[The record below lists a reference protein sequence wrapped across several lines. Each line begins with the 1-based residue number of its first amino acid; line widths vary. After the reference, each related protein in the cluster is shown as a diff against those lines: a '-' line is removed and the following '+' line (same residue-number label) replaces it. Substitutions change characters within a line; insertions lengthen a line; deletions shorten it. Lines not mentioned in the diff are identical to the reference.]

1 MLRSCDRKNIEKI
14 RDYLNSNNF
23 KQRVR
28 NHGVETLIRYH
39 EYNNEF
45 RAPTIYIDLS
55 NNDGNIIKDLA
66 LKIYDKFKEKF
77 GNEFEVLFDDR
88 YQFTTFTSSLIIPF
102 NRKNLNI
109 IQGNIENAFPLS
121 APIEKNVDAKKMFE
135 KISKKYPEIKGILS
149 NNPKW
154 ENSDKIE
161 YFDKPIIF
169 YGTEG
174 IFNGEEITQLQ
185 DNLSYEQ
192 VEKLFEE
199 NPEIANS
206 VYEELGFKSKP
217 DVILPIGTS
226 GSGKSTFI
234 KTLSQ
239 ENLVIIEPDA
249 MRVEFTREEQINQKL
264 QELINN
270 KEIEENCKG
279 NLKAEKGLATS
290 FTKGGKW
297 KVYEIFE
304 GKSHKQGG
312 IDINIKNNQISFTN
326 KNGSIKA
333 KYGLVIPKD
342 N

>member
-28 NHGVETLIRYH
+28 NHGVEPLIRYH

-121 APIEKNVDAKKMFE
+121 APIQKLTQEEKAKT
-135 KISKKYPEIKGILS
+135 
-149 NNPKW
+149 
-154 ENSDKIE
+154 IE
-161 YFDKPIIF
+161 QL
-169 YGTEG
+169 
-174 IFNGEEITQLQ
+174 FN
-185 DNLSYEQ
+185 
-192 VEKLFEE
+192 E
-199 NPEIANS
+199 NPELANA
-206 VYEELGFKSKP
+206 VYEALGFKQNITKEFS
-217 DVILPIGTS
+217 IF
-226 GSGKSTFI
+226 TFI
-234 KTLSQ
+234 
-239 ENLVIIEPDA
+239 I
-249 MRVEFTREEQINQKL
+249 
-264 QELINN
+264 
-270 KEIEENCKG
+270 
-279 NLKAEKGLATS
+279 
-290 FTKGGKW
+290 
-297 KVYEIFE
+297 
-304 GKSHKQGG
+304 
-312 IDINIKNNQISFTN
+312 ISFN
-326 KNGSIKA
+326 NIFI
-333 KYGLVIPKD
+333 LV

>member
-28 NHGVETLIRYH
+28 NHGVEPLIRYH

-154 ENSDKIE
+154 ENRANVSDATIDRHAESYKQMLEDIKSE
-161 YFDKPIIF
+161 PISNF
-169 YGTEG
+169 
-174 IFNGEEITQLQ
+174 EITPQQKQQATFMFSEFLDVYLQ
-185 DNLSYEQ
+185 DFEQ
-192 VEKLFEE
+192 VERILKEE
-199 NPEIANS
+199 KIIE
-206 VYEELGFKSKP
+206 K
-217 DVILPIGTS
+217 DCTS
-226 GSGKSTFI
+226 GGK
-234 KTLSQ
+234 
-239 ENLVIIEPDA
+239 
-249 MRVEFTREEQINQKL
+249 
-264 QELINN
+264 
-270 KEIEENCKG
+270 
-279 NLKAEKGLATS
+279 LKAEKGFVTNN
-290 FTKGGKW
+290 FTKNSKW
-297 KVYEIFE
+297 KLIEEFD
-304 GKSHKQGG
+304 GKSHTQGG
-312 IDINIKNNQISFTN
+312 IDIKLTDKGFTF
-326 KNGSIKA
+326 KNGNAPEIKA
-333 KYGLVIPKD
+333 KFGLLIPNKK
-342 N
+342 